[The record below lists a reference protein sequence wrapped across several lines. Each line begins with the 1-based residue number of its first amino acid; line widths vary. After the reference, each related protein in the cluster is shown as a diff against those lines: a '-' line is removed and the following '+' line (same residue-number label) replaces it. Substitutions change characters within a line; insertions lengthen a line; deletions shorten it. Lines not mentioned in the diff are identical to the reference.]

1 MDFNFDH
8 ASHEAQHIVRFM
20 EMAQDF
26 LAHIQPM
33 PKVKED
39 CLESLYSLVQ
49 ISERIAQGLV
59 EQMDDYV

>member
-1 MDFNFDH
+1 MNFDFDR
-8 ASHEAQHIVRFM
+8 ASREAQHIVRFM
-20 EMAQDF
+20 EMAQDC

-33 PKVKED
+33 PKGKEA